1 MTFPGSGIRDP
12 GSGIRD
18 PGSANLGRRMPGYII
33 RTMVR
38 TRVVT
43 STATVLLCLM
53 ASVASGGP
61 RLDRIRQRGYLTCGV
76 EPAVAG
82 FAEVDAQGQYRGF
95 DVDVCRAI
103 AAAIFGAGEKTR
115 FIQVS
120 NVADFLNNDQID
132 VVSRRLTWELRREGP
147 LPILFGPITFYD
159 GQGFLAARSV
169 KARSLQQL
177 SGTPVCVA
185 GGTNFEFTVGSHFR
199 EHKLALKK
207 VVLESAADF
216 EAIATALSSGRCR
229 AYTADVS
236 ELGAIRARLPRPM
249 DFEILSEQISRE
261 PLAPLV
267 RQDDPQL
274 FVIVRWTIFALIN
287 AEELGVT
294 ARNLAAMRASDNVD
308 VQRLL
313 GVVPGNGKALGLSES
328 WANDAIRAVGNYGEM
343 FEKNI
348 GRGSSIKLDRGL
360 NRLAANG
367 GLMYAP
373 PLR

>member
-1 MTFPGSGIRDP
+1 MRLFTALVIVC
-12 GSGIRD
+12 
-18 PGSANLGRRMPGYII
+18 L
-33 RTMVR
+33 
-38 TRVVT
+38 
-43 STATVLLCLM
+43 TAT
-53 ASVASGGP
+53 AAFAGP
-61 RLDRIRQRGYLTCGV
+61 RLDLIRQRGYLTCGV
-76 EPAVAG
+76 EPAVTG
-82 FAEVDAQGQYRGF
+82 FADVDAQGRYRGF
-95 DVDVCRAI
+95 DIDICRAI
-103 AAAIFGAGEKTR
+103 AAAIFGSADKSR

-120 NVADFLNNDQID
+120 NVADFLKNDQID
-132 VVSRRLTWELRREGP
+132 IVSRRLTWELRREGP

-159 GQGFLAARSV
+159 GQGFLVARSV
-169 KARSLQQL
+169 KARSSQQL
-177 SGTPVCVA
+177 SGIPICVA
-185 GGTNFEFTVGSHFR
+185 GGTNFEFTVGSHFQER
-199 EHKLALKK
+199 KLALEK

-216 EAIATALSSGRCR
+216 QAVAAALSSGRCR

-236 ELGAIRARLPRPM
+236 ELGAIRARLPRPV

-274 FVIVRWTIFALIN
+274 FVILRWTIFALIN

-294 ARNLAAMRASDNVD
+294 SRNLEAMRQSSNVD

-328 WANDAIRAVGNYGEM
+328 WAYDAIEAVGNYGEM

-348 GRGSSIKLDRGL
+348 GRGSSIKLERGL
-360 NRLAANG
+360 NRLTANG

>member
-1 MTFPGSGIRDP
+1 MRI
-12 GSGIRD
+12 
-18 PGSANLGRRMPGYII
+18 L
-33 RTMVR
+33 
-38 TRVVT
+38 
-43 STATVLLCLM
+43 TATASLIVCLT
-53 ASVASGGP
+53 ATSALAGP

-82 FAEVDAQGQYRGF
+82 FAEVDAQGRYRGF
-95 DVDVCRAI
+95 DIDVCRAL
-103 AAAIFGAGEKTR
+103 AAAIFGTADKTR

-120 NVADFLNNDQID
+120 SVTEFLKDDRID

-147 LPILFGPITFYD
+147 LPIFFGPITFYD
-159 GQGFLAARSV
+159 GQGFLVAGSV
-169 KARSLQQL
+169 KATSSRQL
-177 SGTPVCVA
+177 SGVPVCVA
-185 GGTNFEFTVGSHFR
+185 GGTNFEFTVGSHFQAS
-199 EHKLALKK
+199 KLSLNK
-207 VVLESAADF
+207 VILESATDFGSIAD
-216 EAIATALSSGRCR
+216 ALSSGRCR

-236 ELGAIRARLPRPM
+236 ELGAIRARLRRPA
-249 DFEILSEQISRE
+249 DFEILPEHISRE

-274 FVIVRWTIFALIN
+274 FVILRWTINALIN

-294 ARNLAAMRASDNVD
+294 SANLDAMRKNENVD

-328 WANDAIRAVGNYGEM
+328 WAYDAIKAVGNYGEM

-360 NRLAANG
+360 NRLAKDG
-367 GLMYAP
+367 GLLYAA